1 MMNVL
6 LVEPDDDFCLF
17 LRQAVASAGCA
28 VTITGSLSEAKDAM
42 NASGSVDLL
51 ITNASLPD
59 GSGLLLALDAARI
72 GKQAIVLRRKRGRIV
87 VSDREGTLC
96 RGDCVAVGS
105 FLTQMLAR
113 DRSRAEVPPLPGRHV
128 LAEHEEIA
136 G

>member
-42 NASGSVDLL
+42 NASVDLL

-59 GSGLLLALDAARI
+59 GSGLLLALDAART

-113 DRSRAEVPPLPGRHV
+113 DQSRAEVPPLPGRRV